1 MASTQVRLHP
11 TTKAFLDI
19 QQHKINK
26 AREKKNKKPLTMD
39 DVIALAIENLT
50 IAQGVEK

>member
-11 TTKAFLDI
+11 QTKAFLDL
-19 QQHKINK
+19 QKAKINK
-26 AREKKNKKPLTMD
+26 ARDKAKKKPLSFD

-50 IAQGVEK
+50 VDQGVAK

>member
-26 AREKKNKKPLTMD
+26 AREKCVYIPYIWSSSSK
-39 DVIALAIENLT
+39 IR
-50 IAQGVEK
+50 